1 MSPGRCTSPPI
12 TVDKEHIISAP
23 KLFFATAL
31 AMAAIGTPLA
41 QAATGDTAYPPGPT
55 VQAAALSLPGPTAQ
69 AVAILPPGPSSRAII
84 AV

>member
-1 MSPGRCTSPPI
+1 VSPGRCTSPPI
-12 TVDKEHIISAP
+12 TVNKEHIISTP

-41 QAATGDTAYPPGPT
+41 QAATDHTAYPPGPT
-55 VQAAALSLPGPTAQ
+55 VQAAAMFPPGPTAQ
-69 AVAILPPGPSSRAII
+69 AAAMFPPGPSSRAII